1 MCRRL
6 LFCVMISETKT
17 IEQLIAALPNGS
29 GSQVTELVQ
38 KAYDFAANAHGDAE
52 RVPGELYVHHDLTVA
67 EIIRELNVDAI
78 SVAASLLH
86 DVLLPHTDVTL
97 AQLEKVFSHEVA
109 DLVQGVGRLYAYTK
123 ATTLPAEDGYII
135 DPAKL
140 ESIRQALLH
149 IIEGDIRVIL
159 IRMAD
164 CLAALRMARE
174 LSAAERQEIAAE
186 AMYIYAPLANR
197 LGIWQLKW
205 ELEDLGF
212 RYLQPAEYQAISI
225 KLQERR
231 TERMERVDAAV
242 EKLQACLDNAGIEAK
257 VTGRPKHIYSIFRK
271 MKRKKLAFKDIY
283 DKLAVRVVL
292 KPVESADYWQM
303 SVAGR
308 DKYDGDACYTVLGEV
323 HGLWQPVPR
332 EFDDYIA
339 NPKANGYQSLH
350 TAVYLDKEKDEVL
363 EVQIRSWRMHL
374 EAEKGIAAHWQY
386 KEQQAAPSISN
397 NVQRKIQGLRDLLQ
411 TMQAGA
417 RLEETDFSGER
428 IHVFT
433 KDGDVFDLPPNSTPI
448 DFAYQVHTLV
458 GHRCRHA
465 RVNGKMVSLDYR
477 LRSGDRVEIITA
489 KRGGPSRDWMNASL
503 GYTGS
508 ARTRSKIR
516 GWFREQDREK
526 NIEQG
531 REQVER
537 ELKRLGLTD
546 TFEPAEIAEALHY
559 DDLEDF
565 FAKVGFGDIV
575 SSQISGAVAIL
586 KRKLKPDDEL
596 RPLLQPPPI
605 KRPKSLVV
613 KGLSGL
619 HTKMAGCCN
628 PIAPEPIVGYITR
641 GHGVTI
647 HKEGCPQLKALNEPE
662 RLIEVSW
669 GEDAQ
674 TYPIPLVIDAFGGQN
689 LIDSI
694 VRILRVQQTSVPK
707 TKTETDG
714 ASTRFYLIV
723 EVTSMDELDRLTKKL
738 EGLTNVISVSR
749 QRWN

>member
-1 MCRRL
+1 M
-6 LFCVMISETKT
+6 MSDTNTNT
-17 IEQLIAALPNGS
+17 IDQFITALPENYGS
-29 GSQVTELVQ
+29 DAPDLVAQ
-38 KAYDFAANAHGDAE
+38 AYDFAAKAHGDAE
-52 RVPGELYVHHDLTVA
+52 RTPGISHLCHDLNVA
-67 EIIRELNVDAI
+67 KIILELNTDVTSI
-78 SVAASLLH
+78 VASLLH
-86 DVLLPHTDVTL
+86 DMLLPHTNVTL
-97 AQLEKVFSHEVA
+97 SELENVFTPEVA
-109 DLVQGVGRLYAYTK
+109 ALVQGVDRLYNYTQ
-123 ATTLPAEDGYII
+123 TTPFPTEEDYKL
-135 DPAKL
+135 DPEKL
-140 ESIRQALLH
+140 EAIRQALLH

-164 CLAALRMARE
+164 CLADLR
-174 LSAAERQEIAAE
+174 AASQMPEGERQRIATE
-186 AMYIYAPLANR
+186 AMNIYAPLANR

-212 RYLQPAEYQAISI
+212 RYLQPEQYNAIAA
-225 KLQERR
+225 KLAERR
-231 TERMERVDAAV
+231 VERMERIEEAV
-242 EKLQACLDNAGIEAK
+242 GKLQAQLDEAGIAAI
-257 VTGRPKHIYSIFRK
+257 VTGRPKHIYSIYRK
-271 MKRKKLAFKDIY
+271 MRRKRLDFDQIY
-283 DKLAVRVVL
+283 DIQALRVIL
-292 KPVESADYWQM
+292 EPEESREYWAM
-303 SVAGR
+303 SSIER
-308 DKYDGDACYTVLGEV
+308 DEYDRDACFSVLGQV
-323 HGLWQPVPR
+323 HGLWQPVPK

-339 NPKANGYQSLH
+339 VPKANGYQSLH
-350 TAVYLDKEKDEVL
+350 TAVYDEEGHYL

-386 KEQQAAPSISN
+386 KEKDTPHISG

-411 TMQAGA
+411 SMQAGTT
-417 RLEETDFSGER
+417 LDENDFYPER
-428 IHVFT
+428 TYVFT
-433 KDGDVFDLPPNSTPI
+433 PTGDVVDLPPNSTPI
-448 DFAYQVHTLV
+448 DFAYQIHTAV

-465 RVNGKMVSLDYR
+465 RVNGKLVGLDYR
-477 LRSGDRVEIITA
+477 LRSGERVEIITA

-508 ARTRSKIR
+508 SRTRSKIR
-516 GWFREQDREK
+516 QWFRQQDRDK

-537 ELKRLGLTD
+537 ELRRLGLAD
-546 TFEPAEIAEALHY
+546 TFEPAEIAEALHF
-559 DDLEDF
+559 DDLEEF

-596 RPLLQPPPI
+596 RPLLQPPEL
-605 KRPKSLVV
+605 KKPKSLTV

-669 GEDAQ
+669 GEDTQ
-674 TYPIPLVIDAFGGQN
+674 TYPIPLVIDAYGGQN

-694 VRILRVQQTSVPK
+694 VRILRVQQTNVPK
-707 TKTETDG
+707 TKTETNG
-714 ASTRFYLIV
+714 AFTRFYLIV
-723 EVTSMDELDRLTKKL
+723 EVTTMDELHRLSKKL